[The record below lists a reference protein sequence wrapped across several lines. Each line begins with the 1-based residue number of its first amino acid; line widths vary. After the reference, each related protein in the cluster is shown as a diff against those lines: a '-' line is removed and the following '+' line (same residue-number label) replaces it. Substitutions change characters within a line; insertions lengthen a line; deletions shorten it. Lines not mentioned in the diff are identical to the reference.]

1 MRAGGGGGEGRTP
14 TQPPEWNDR
23 QFVPQKPREV
33 GGDKKCGPDDL
44 LRGPG
49 WR

>member
-1 MRAGGGGGEGRTP
+1 VRTGGGGGEGSTP
-14 TQPPEWNDR
+14 MQPPEWNDR
-23 QFVPQKPREV
+23 QFIPRKPRDG
-33 GGDKKCGPDDL
+33 GGDVKCGPDGL